1 MGYKGVQD
9 ILWMS
14 VMHGPKRSGDN
25 PLTRYVHGCVHIMR
39 ILQGSNEAIKSTFY
53 VPKMNIKKAVKMVC
67 LDIMSRRNQIKETW
81 TAFGQNVQT
90 EERGDCLNDMKTE
103 ILRVRM
109 TPEEKE
115 ALNKQASLHHKTMS
129 EYIRSVAKCPP
140 DVTRDEFES
149 SIVRMIY
156 EINKIGVNINQIAKK
171 YNEHNY
177 VEPSEELLCKLD
189 EVYGMMKHTIRI
201 MKGDRNVAHY

>member
-1 MGYKGVQD
+1 MGYKGY
-9 ILWMS
+9 
-14 VMHGPKRSGDN
+14 
-25 PLTRYVHGCVHIMR
+25 PLTRYVHGCVHSLR
-39 ILQGSNEAIKSTFY
+39 ILQGSNEEIKSTFY

-109 TPEEKE
+109 TPEEKA